1 VKTPRSGD
9 VERPESDDRDLYEH
23 APCAY
28 LSTRPDGTIVR
39 GNATFF
45 DWIGVAPE
53 EIVGQRRFQS
63 LLTIGSKIYYETHYS
78 PLLQMRG
85 TVNEIALEIRRSDDS
100 VRPVVASARQ
110 VPGPDGCVMFNRIAL
125 FDSTDRRL
133 YEQEILKARQRA
145 EIAARALE
153 QADRRKTE
161 FIATL
166 AHEMRNP
173 LAPIRNALELIK
185 RANNPQLA
193 VQTLDMMH
201 RQVGQLTRLVE
212 DLFDI
217 SRIGQDKLTLRL
229 GPVDLSSVVQHAA
242 EMSAPLLESAGV
254 AYSAELP
261 VSPIYARGD
270 AARLAQ
276 VVGNLLNNASK
287 FTPAGGWV
295 SLNLLREGDE
305 AIIRVRDSGIGL
317 DAEQLSHVFDMFR
330 QVAAPGDSGTGLGIG
345 LTLAKALMERHGGRI
360 SVHSDGR
367 NLGAEFMLAL
377 PVLLDAPSAVERTLD
392 QSTPAKATPRRVL
405 VVDDNV
411 DASSMLARLLSFE
424 GHDTREAHDGLEAVR
439 VATEFEPDVV
449 LMDIGLPLLNGY
461 DSAARIKVETR
472 RPPVLV
478 ALTGWGQ
485 EEDRR
490 KAKAAGFDAHLVKPV
505 DHDALTKLIADVQAR
520 T

>member
-1 VKTPRSGD
+1 MDT
-9 VERPESDDRDLYEH
+9 VEPPEGNDRDLYEH

-45 DWIGVAPE
+45 DWIGATPAA
-53 EIVGQRRFQS
+53 IVEQRRFQS
-63 LLTIGSKIYYETHYS
+63 LLTMGSRIYYETHYS
-78 PLLQMRG
+78 PLLQMQG
-85 TVNEIALEIRRSDDS
+85 IVNEIALEIRRADGT

-110 VPGPDGCVMFNRIAL
+110 VRGPDGRVTFHRIAL
-125 FDSTDRRL
+125 FDSTDRRR

-145 EIAARALE
+145 EAAARALE

-185 RANNPQLA
+185 RSNNPQLA
-193 VQTLDMMH
+193 VETLGMMH

-217 SRIGQDKLTLRL
+217 SRIGQDKLILRL
-229 GPVDLSSVVQHAA
+229 APIDLSSVVQHAA

-254 AYSAELP
+254 AYIAELP
-261 VSPIYARGD
+261 GAPIYAHGD

-276 VVGNLLNNASK
+276 VIGNLLNNAAK
-287 FTPAGGWV
+287 FTPAGGSV
-295 SLNLLREGDE
+295 RLTLSQEADE

-317 DAEQLSHVFDMFR
+317 DTEQLSRVFDMFM
-330 QVAAPGDSGTGLGIG
+330 QVAAPEDSETGLGIG

-360 SVHSDGR
+360 SVHSEGR
-367 NLGAEFMLAL
+367 GRGAEFTLAL
-377 PVLLDAPSAVERTLD
+377 PALLDAPFAVERTLD
-392 QSTPAKATPRRVL
+392 QAAAAKATPRRVL
-405 VVDDNV
+405 VVDDNA
-411 DASSMLARLLSFE
+411 DASRMLAMLLSFE

-439 VATEFEPDVV
+439 VAAEFEPDVV

-461 DSAARIKVETR
+461 ESAARIKVEMR

-505 DHDALTKLIADVQAR
+505 DHDALTKLISDVQS
-520 T
+520 

>member
-1 VKTPRSGD
+1 
-9 VERPESDDRDLYEH
+9 
-23 APCAY
+23 
-28 LSTRPDGTIVR
+28 
-39 GNATFF
+39 
-45 DWIGVAPE
+45 
-53 EIVGQRRFQS
+53 
-63 LLTIGSKIYYETHYS
+63 
-78 PLLQMRG
+78 
-85 TVNEIALEIRRSDDS
+85 
-100 VRPVVASARQ
+100 
-110 VPGPDGCVMFNRIAL
+110 
-125 FDSTDRRL
+125 
-133 YEQEILKARQRA
+133 
-145 EIAARALE
+145 
-153 QADRRKTE
+153 
-161 FIATL
+161 
-166 AHEMRNP
+166 
-173 LAPIRNALELIK
+173 
-185 RANNPQLA
+185 
-193 VQTLDMMH
+193 
-201 RQVGQLTRLVE
+201 
-212 DLFDI
+212 
-217 SRIGQDKLTLRL
+217 
-229 GPVDLSSVVQHAA
+229 
-242 EMSAPLLESAGV
+242 
-254 AYSAELP
+254 
-261 VSPIYARGD
+261 
-270 AARLAQ
+270 
-276 VVGNLLNNASK
+276 
-287 FTPAGGWV
+287 
-295 SLNLLREGDE
+295 LREGDE

-367 NLGAEFMLAL
+367 GLGAEFMLAL